1 MENELSMAF
10 YFIFLYFF
18 IFFIF
23 KQQSSINIAGRVSQA
38 PG

>member
-10 YFIFLYFF
+10 HFIFLYFF
-18 IFFIF
+18 YF